1 MGHPTVDSSRGIR
14 GPKGVKSLARAST
27 STSNLNSSPDFGC
40 PQLILTSLITKL
52 LGPSACVSP
61 GPVSQSGNIRN
72 THRWIGFDWILAAGT
87 VTTNQNPAQN
97 RAREPRRAKQNVNFQ
112 ISVGTEISR

>member
-1 MGHPTVDSSRGIR
+1 VGSEEMQKKLENREEENPWPLDKRHLSPTKTTRR
-14 GPKGVKSLARAST
+14 RKA
-27 STSNLNSSPDFGC
+27 
-40 PQLILTSLITKL
+40 
-52 LGPSACVSP
+52 
-61 GPVSQSGNIRN
+61 VSQSGNIRN

-97 RAREPRRAKQNVNFQ
+97 RAREPRRPKQNVNFQ